1 MPCKCSKKR
10 EATSTRQTLYLKI
23 HSTINNPT
31 VVAHSLP
38 HLQSRNRGTKNITK
52 KIKACSQVAAKYL
65 MQRKRK
71 EKCRLHQLWWLHMCH
86 PHMRRI
92 KKTYCWRREQK
103 SKQTF
108 SLMEE
113 DMWEP
118 REATRTQSCMGPAE
132 LTKSLPVLRVK
143 HAKWVCFKRR
153 RVQTFYI
160 LQLNFRFQH
169 CHIAFTYFHCCNLH
183 SWKHWSKCPSSYT
196 CNQTFTAEVG

>member
-10 EATSTRQTLYLKI
+10 EATSTRQTLHLKI

-31 VVAHSLP
+31 AVAHSLP

-86 PHMRRI
+86 PHMRWI
-92 KKTYCWRREQK
+92 KKTYCWRGEQK
-103 SKQTF
+103 SKQTA

-113 DMWEP
+113 DVWEP

-132 LTKSLPVLRVK
+132 LTKSLPSEYVSKEGQFK
-143 HAKWVCFKRR
+143 H
-153 RVQTFYI
+153 
-160 LQLNFRFQH
+160 
-169 CHIAFTYFHCCNLH
+169 LH
-183 SWKHWSKCPSSYT
+183 SSVKFQVSLHLLTFIAATFIPENTDQNVPLATPATKHLQWKCGNVSVC
-196 CNQTFTAEVG
+196 